1 MPGLVPGIHVLL
13 WIQPKTWMPG
23 IKPGMTE
30 CTREN
35 LALKFGYC
43 VQISKAVASVANK
56 NTREDSRVHQRTFA
70 LAAAVIAVGLSTAHA
85 QEKVWKHGILEA
97 KSDAGFIAMVD
108 KGGFAAKRGLKVE
121 LLQIKAGATL
131 MKALISGEIDSV
143 DMGAA
148 ESIVAGVRGTGVK
161 IVGCTWPG
169 VPQVVLAKAD
179 IKSLADL
186 KGKTVAISSPGS
198 LPDLLFRG
206 MLDAANVPF
215 SDVKLATQGAD
226 LDRYKSL
233 VAGITDAAVVS
244 NEFEAV
250 MPPNIKVL
258 AKGGSAVPKFIRLC
272 IATSSKVLAGRR
284 DDLVK
289 FIAAEMDAYKF
300 AATHRDETIKVAHEL
315 TNAKPDDKRA
325 EFISD
330 QAIRDKQ
337 IDPTLAI
344 PADRIEWMQE
354 LFVKAGVIPKAVPTA
369 SLIDTSVRDDAAK
382 LAGK

>member
-1 MPGLVPGIHVLL
+1 MH
-13 WIQPKTWMPG
+13 K
-23 IKPGMTE
+23 K
-30 CTREN
+30 
-35 LALKFGYC
+35 
-43 VQISKAVASVANK
+43 S
-56 NTREDSRVHQRTFA
+56 FA
-70 LAAAVIAVGLSTAHA
+70 LVAAIFLVSGLTSANA
-85 QEKVWKHGILEA
+85 EDKVWKHGILEA

-131 MKALISGEIDSV
+131 IKALISGEIDSV

-179 IKSLADL
+179 IKTLADL

-206 MLDAANVPF
+206 MLDSANVPY
-215 SDVKLATQGAD
+215 SEVKVATQGAD

-233 VAGITDAAVVS
+233 LAGITDAAVVS

-250 MPPNIKVL
+250 MPPEIKVL
-258 AKGGSAVPKFIRLC
+258 AKGNTAVPKFIRLC
-272 IATSSKVLAGRR
+272 VATSSKVLAERR

-289 FIAAEMDAYKF
+289 FIAAEMDAYKY
-300 AATHRDETIKVAHEL
+300 AATHREEAVKLAHEM

-325 EFISD
+325 EFISE

-337 IDPTLAI
+337 IDPTLTI
-344 PADRIEWMQE
+344 PADRIDWMQE
-354 LFVKAGVIPKAVPTA
+354 LFVKAGVIPKTVPTA
-369 SLIDTSVRDDAAK
+369 SLIDTSVHDDAAK

>member
-1 MPGLVPGIHVLL
+1 MFASPR
-13 WIQPKTWMPG
+13 IQTYL
-23 IKPGMTE
+23 T
-30 CTREN
+30 
-35 LALKFGYC
+35 LA
-43 VQISKAVASVANK
+43 
-56 NTREDSRVHQRTFA
+56 FA
-70 LAAAVIAVGLSTAHA
+70 LLCSLNAAQA

-143 DMGAA
+143 DMGVA
-148 ESIVAGVRGTGVK
+148 ESIVAGIRGTGVK

-169 VPQVVLAKAD
+169 VPQVVLAKAE
-179 IKSLADL
+179 IKTLADL

-206 MLDAANVPF
+206 MLDAASVPF
-215 SDVKLATQGAD
+215 ADVKLATQGAD

-233 VAGITDAAVVS
+233 LAGITDAAVVS

-250 MPPNIKVL
+250 MPSNIKVL

-272 IATSSKVLAGRR
+272 VATSSKVLAERR
-284 DDLVK
+284 DDLIK
-289 FIAAEMDAYKF
+289 FVAAEMDAYKY
-300 AATHRDETIKVAHEL
+300 AATHRDETVKIAHEM
-315 TNAKPDDKRA
+315 TNAKSDDTRA
-325 EFISD
+325 QFIYD
-330 QAIRDKQ
+330 QALREKQ
-337 IDPTLAI
+337 IDPSLAI
-344 PADRIEWMQE
+344 PIDRIDWMQE
-354 LFVKAGVIPKAVPTA
+354 LFVKAGVVPKTVPTA

-382 LAGK
+382 LAAR

>member
-1 MPGLVPGIHVLL
+1 MFK
-13 WIQPKTWMPG
+13 KTL
-23 IKPGMTE
+23 IAAT
-30 CTREN
+30 
-35 LALKFGYC
+35 L
-43 VQISKAVASVANK
+43 
-56 NTREDSRVHQRTFA
+56 
-70 LAAAVIAVGLSTAHA
+70 LAAGLAAGFGAANA
-85 QEKVWKHGILEA
+85 QDKVWKHGILEA
-97 KSDAGFIAMVD
+97 KSDSGFIAMVD

-121 LLQIKAGATL
+121 ILQIKAGATL
-131 MKALISGEIDSV
+131 MKALIAGEIDSV

-169 VPQVVLAKAD
+169 VPQVVLAKD
-179 IKSLADL
+179 EIKTLADL
-186 KGKTVAISSPGS
+186 KGKNVAISSPGS

-258 AKGGSAVPKFIRLC
+258 AKGSTAVPKFIRLC
-272 IATSSKVLAGRR
+272 VATNSKVLAERR

-289 FIAAEMDAYKF
+289 FVAAEMDAYKY
-300 AATHRDETIKVAHEL
+300 AAAHRDETIKLAHEM
-315 TNAKPDDKRA
+315 THAKPDDKRA
-325 EFISD
+325 EFITD
-330 QAIRDKQ
+330 QALRDKQ
-337 IDPTLAI
+337 IDPALAI
-344 PADRIEWMQE
+344 PADRVEWMQE
-354 LFVKAGVIPKAVPTA
+354 LFVKAGVIPKAVPVGT
-369 SLIDTSVRDDAAK
+369 LIDTSVHDDAAK
-382 LAGK
+382 VAGK

>member
-1 MPGLVPGIHVLL
+1 
-13 WIQPKTWMPG
+13 
-23 IKPGMTE
+23 
-30 CTREN
+30 
-35 LALKFGYC
+35 
-43 VQISKAVASVANK
+43 
-56 NTREDSRVHQRTFA
+56 VHKKTFA
-70 LAAAVIAVGLSTAHA
+70 LAAAVMALGLSTAHA

-169 VPQVVLAKAD
+169 VPQVVLVKAD

-250 MPPNIKVL
+250 MPPDIKVL

-289 FIAAEMDAYKF
+289 FVAAEMDAYKF

-315 TNAKPDDKRA
+315 MNAGIVRQSGRHSQDRA
-325 EFISD
+325 DGLAHRHQRARRRGQDRGEVGGISPSAASQCAARQLPGAASARAQSSCA
-330 QAIRDKQ
+330 QAF
-337 IDPTLAI
+337 A
-344 PADRIEWMQE
+344 
-354 LFVKAGVIPKAVPTA
+354 
-369 SLIDTSVRDDAAK
+369 
-382 LAGK
+382 

>member
-1 MPGLVPGIHVLL
+1 MFSSKLAPLAIVLSCGI
-13 WIQPKTWMPG
+13 
-23 IKPGMTE
+23 
-30 CTREN
+30 CN
-35 LALKFGYC
+35 
-43 VQISKAVASVANK
+43 
-56 NTREDSRVHQRTFA
+56 
-70 LAAAVIAVGLSTAHA
+70 A
-85 QEKVWKHGILEA
+85 QAQDKVWKHGILEA

-121 LLQIKAGATL
+121 ILQIKAGATL
-131 MKALISGEIDSV
+131 MKALVSGEIDSV

-169 VPQVVLAKAD
+169 VPQVVLAKAE
-179 IKSLADL
+179 INTLADL

-215 SDVKLATQGAD
+215 ADVKLATQGAD

-250 MPPNIKVL
+250 MPPNVKVL

-272 IATSSKVLAGRR
+272 VATSSKVLAERR

-289 FIAAEMDAYKF
+289 FIAAEMDAYKY
-300 AATHRDETIKVAHEL
+300 AAAHRDETVKVAHEL

-325 EFISD
+325 DFIVD
-330 QAIRDKQ
+330 QAIREKQ

-344 PADRIEWMQE
+344 PVDRIDWMQQ
-354 LFVKAGVIPKAVPTA
+354 LFVKAGVIPKSVA
-369 SLIDTSVRDDAAK
+369 SSTLIDASVRDDAAK
-382 LAGK
+382 LAAQ

>member
-1 MPGLVPGIHVLL
+1 MFSSKLAPLAIVLSCGI
-13 WIQPKTWMPG
+13 
-23 IKPGMTE
+23 
-30 CTREN
+30 CT
-35 LALKFGYC
+35 
-43 VQISKAVASVANK
+43 
-56 NTREDSRVHQRTFA
+56 
-70 LAAAVIAVGLSTAHA
+70 A
-85 QEKVWKHGILEA
+85 QAQDKVWKHGILEA

-121 LLQIKAGATL
+121 ILQIKAGATL
-131 MKALISGEIDSV
+131 MKALVSGEIDSV

-169 VPQVVLAKAD
+169 VPQVVLAKAE
-179 IKSLADL
+179 INTLADL

-215 SDVKLATQGAD
+215 ADVKLATQGAD

-250 MPPNIKVL
+250 MPPNVKVL

-272 IATSSKVLAGRR
+272 VATSSKVLAERR

-289 FIAAEMDAYKF
+289 FIAAEMDAYKY
-300 AATHRDETIKVAHEL
+300 AAAHRDEVKVAHEL

-325 EFISD
+325 DFIVD
-330 QAIRDKQ
+330 QAIREKQ

-344 PADRIEWMQE
+344 PVDRIDWMQQ
-354 LFVKAGVIPKAVPTA
+354 LFVKAGVIPKSVA
-369 SLIDTSVRDDAAK
+369 SSTLIDASVRDDAAK
-382 LAGK
+382 LAAQ

>member
-1 MPGLVPGIHVLL
+1 MFK
-13 WIQPKTWMPG
+13 KTL
-23 IKPGMTE
+23 IAAT
-30 CTREN
+30 
-35 LALKFGYC
+35 L
-43 VQISKAVASVANK
+43 
-56 NTREDSRVHQRTFA
+56 
-70 LAAAVIAVGLSTAHA
+70 LAAGLAAGFGAANA
-85 QEKVWKHGILEA
+85 QDKVWKHGILEA
-97 KSDAGFIAMVD
+97 KSDSGFIAMVD

-121 LLQIKAGATL
+121 ILQIKAGATL
-131 MKALISGEIDSV
+131 MKALIAGEIDSV

-169 VPQVVLAKAD
+169 VPQVVLAKAE
-179 IKSLADL
+179 IKTLADL
-186 KGKTVAISSPGS
+186 KGKNVAISSPGS

-258 AKGGSAVPKFIRLC
+258 AKGSTAVPKFIRLC
-272 IATSSKVLAGRR
+272 IATNSKVLAERR
-284 DDLVK
+284 GDLVK
-289 FIAAEMDAYKF
+289 FVAAEMDAYKY
-300 AATHRDETIKVAHEL
+300 AAAHRDETIKLAHEM
-315 TNAKPDDKRA
+315 THAKPDDKRA
-325 EFISD
+325 AFITD
-330 QAIRDKQ
+330 QALRDKQ
-337 IDPTLAI
+337 IDPALAI

-354 LFVKAGVIPKAVPTA
+354 LFVKAGVIPKAVPVGT
-369 SLIDTSVRDDAAK
+369 LIDTGVHDDAAK

>member
-1 MPGLVPGIHVLL
+1 MFSP
-13 WIQPKTWMPG
+13 
-23 IKPGMTE
+23 
-30 CTREN
+30 
-35 LALKFGYC
+35 
-43 VQISKAVASVANK
+43 SK
-56 NTREDSRVHQRTFA
+56 
-70 LAAAVIAVGLSTAHA
+70 LAAFATGLLCAISTAHA

-97 KSDAGFIAMVD
+97 KSDAGFIGMVD
-108 KGGFAAKRGLKVE
+108 KGGFAAKRGLKIE
-121 LLQIKAGATL
+121 ILQIKAGATL
-131 MKALISGEIDSV
+131 MKALVSGEIDSV

-179 IKSLADL
+179 INSLADL

-215 SDVKLATQGAD
+215 GDVKLATQGAD

-250 MPPNIKVL
+250 MPSDIKVL

-272 IATSSKVLAGRR
+272 VATSSKVLAERR
-284 DDLVK
+284 EDLVK
-289 FIAAEMDAYKF
+289 FIAAEMDAYKY
-300 AATHRDETIKVAHEL
+300 AASHRDETVKVAHEM

-325 EFISD
+325 EFISN
-330 QAIRDKQ
+330 QAIREKQ

-344 PADRIEWMQE
+344 PVDRIDWMQQ
-354 LFVKAGVIPKAVPTA
+354 LFVKAGVIPKTVPT
-369 SLIDTSVRDDAAK
+369 STLIDTSVRDEAAK
-382 LAGK
+382 LAGQ

>member
-1 MPGLVPGIHVLL
+1 MLTSMKTTILAFAFL
-13 WIQPKTWMPG
+13 W
-23 IKPGMTE
+23 
-30 CTREN
+30 
-35 LALKFGYC
+35 C
-43 VQISKAVASVANK
+43 VSAAN
-56 NTREDSRVHQRTFA
+56 
-70 LAAAVIAVGLSTAHA
+70 A

-169 VPQVVLAKAD
+169 VPQVVLAKTE
-179 IKSLADL
+179 IKTLADL

-272 IATSSKVLAGRR
+272 VATSSKVLATRR

-289 FIAAEMDAYKF
+289 FVAAEMDAYKF
-300 AATHRDETIKVAHEL
+300 AATHRDETVKVALEL
-315 TNAKPDDKRA
+315 TNAKDDKRA

-344 PADRIEWMQE
+344 PVDRIDWMQE
-354 LFVKAGVIPKAVPTA
+354 LFVKAGVIPKTVPTA
-369 SLIDTSVRDDAAK
+369 SLIDASVRNDAAK
-382 LAGK
+382 LSGN

>member
-1 MPGLVPGIHVLL
+1 LHKKSL
-13 WIQPKTWMPG
+13 
-23 IKPGMTE
+23 
-30 CTREN
+30 
-35 LALKFGYC
+35 
-43 VQISKAVASVANK
+43 S
-56 NTREDSRVHQRTFA
+56 
-70 LAAAVIAVGLSTAHA
+70 LAAAIVGVALTSAEA
-85 QEKVWKHGILEA
+85 QEKIWKHGILEA

-148 ESIVAGVRGTGVK
+148 ESIVAGVRDTGVK
-161 IVGCTWPG
+161 IIGCTWPG
-169 VPQVVLAKAD
+169 APQVVLAKAE
-179 IKSLADL
+179 IKTLADL
-186 KGKTVAISSPGS
+186 KGRTVAISSPGS

-206 MLDAANVPF
+206 MLGAANVPF
-215 SDVKLATQGAD
+215 ADVKLATQGAD

-250 MPPNIKVL
+250 MPSNIKVL

-272 IATSSKVLAGRR
+272 IATSSKVLAERR

-289 FIAAEMDAYKF
+289 FVAAEMDAYKY
-300 AATHRDETIKVAHEL
+300 AATHRNETIKIAHEM
-315 TNAKPDDKRA
+315 TNAKPDDTRA
-325 EFISD
+325 EFIYD
-330 QAIRDKQ
+330 QAVREKQ

-344 PADRIEWMQE
+344 PADRIDWMQE
-354 LFVKAGVIPKAVPTA
+354 LFVKAGVVPKAVPTRL
-369 SLIDTSVRDDAAK
+369 LIDASVRDDATK
-382 LAGK
+382 LVGK

>member
-1 MPGLVPGIHVLL
+1 MFKIKALV
-13 WIQPKTWMPG
+13 
-23 IKPGMTE
+23 
-30 CTREN
+30 
-35 LALKFGYC
+35 F
-43 VQISKAVASVANK
+43 AVALVA
-56 NTREDSRVHQRTFA
+56 FG
-70 LAAAVIAVGLSTAHA
+70 LAGANA

-108 KGGFAAKRGLKVE
+108 KGGFAAKHGLKIE

-143 DMGAA
+143 DMGSA
-148 ESIVAGVRGTGVK
+148 ESIVAAVRGTGVK

-169 VPQVVLAKAD
+169 VPQVVLAKAEV
-179 IKSLADL
+179 KSLADL
-186 KGKTVAISSPGS
+186 KGRTVAISSPGS

-206 MLDAANVPF
+206 MLSEANVPF
-215 SDVKLATQGAD
+215 ADVKLATQGAD

-233 VAGITDAAVVS
+233 IAGITDAAVVS

-250 MPPNIKVL
+250 MPSNIKVL
-258 AKGGSAVPKFIRLC
+258 AKGSSAVPKFIRLC
-272 IATSSKVLAGRR
+272 VATNSKVLAERR

-289 FIAAEMDAYKF
+289 FVAAEMDAYKF
-300 AATHRDETIKVAHEL
+300 AATHPDEAIKLAHEM
-315 TNAKPDDKRA
+315 THAKPDDKRA

-344 PADRIEWMQE
+344 PTDRITWMQE
-354 LFVKAGVIPKAVPTA
+354 LFLKAGVIPKTVPTA
-369 SLIDTSVRDDAAK
+369 SIVDTSVHDDAVK
-382 LAGK
+382 QAGK